1 MPTRPGADL
10 VPVRKAT
17 KERLLALKGERT
29 FDDAIR
35 DLLEAGS
42 RMRPLGRERS
52 PDEQV
57 ALAQLA
63 ARRWAD
69 ALAKGRIEE
78 KGERLLVLRLR
89 KPARRTLD
97 VSWSG
102 RRGFDP

>member
-42 RMRPLGRERS
+42 RAPRMARDRS

-63 ARRWAD
+63 ARRWSEGVAQ
-69 ALAKGRIEE
+69 GRIEE
-78 KGERLLVLRLR
+78 KGERLIVLRLR